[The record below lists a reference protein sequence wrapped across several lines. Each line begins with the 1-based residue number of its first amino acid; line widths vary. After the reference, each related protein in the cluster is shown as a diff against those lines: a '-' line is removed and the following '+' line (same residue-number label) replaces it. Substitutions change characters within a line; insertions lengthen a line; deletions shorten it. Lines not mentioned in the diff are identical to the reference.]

1 MVYKKRWTEMFIFFC
16 VSNKKSFSYIL
27 YKIEVIMIIIDNISE
42 QISVKLPNN
51 LVKSSGKIY
60 LKNTETKKEYIKEF
74 EDESTSDL
82 YYVWTYTFSDIPI
95 GEYEYVIDGNKGL
108 LRIGKEM
115 EKKVYDEEI
124 SFKSYE
130 G

>member
-1 MVYKKRWTEMFIFFC
+1 MV
-16 VSNKKSFSYIL
+16 
-27 YKIEVIMIIIDNISE
+27 IINNISE
-42 QISVKLPNN
+42 QITVKLPNN
-51 LVKSSGKIY
+51 LVKSSKPILH

-95 GEYEYVIDGNKGL
+95 GEYEYEIDGNRGL
-108 LRIGKEM
+108 LRIGQVM
-115 EKKVYDEEI
+115 NKKIYDNNI
-124 SFKSYE
+124 TFKSYN

>member
-1 MVYKKRWTEMFIFFC
+1 MV
-16 VSNKKSFSYIL
+16 
-27 YKIEVIMIIIDNISE
+27 IIDNISE
-42 QISVKLPNN
+42 QILVKLPNN

-74 EDESTSDL
+74 EDGSTSDL

-108 LRIGKEM
+108 LRIGDVM
-115 EKKVYDEEI
+115 DKKVYDEEI
-124 SFKSYE
+124 TFKSYE